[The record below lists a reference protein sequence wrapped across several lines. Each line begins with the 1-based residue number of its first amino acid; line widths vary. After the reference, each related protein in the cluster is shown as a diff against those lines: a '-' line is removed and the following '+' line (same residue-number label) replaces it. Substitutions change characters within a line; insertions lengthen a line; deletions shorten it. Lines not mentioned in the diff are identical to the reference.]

1 MLGCELRSPGSFCLF
16 LMIQIHIFFFSPPP
30 LHIYLE
36 GRSIFVAIY
45 HACLTNR
52 GRSLRGDS
60 ALPATSAYSNG
71 ATLNQCGAFFW
82 FSLPR
87 IHRSTGLALSSA
99 SDASPPRPADFN
111 KFFAR
116 EGKWRKSCDS
126 TKATKNSE
134 LSFQCASKFLLA
146 FASGQEVG
154 QEAWMLS
161 SAVQQKFLFSFSDFP
176 FCWRRHK
183 PR

>member
-1 MLGCELRSPGSFCLF
+1 
-16 LMIQIHIFFFSPPP
+16 MIQIHIFFFSPPP
-30 LHIYLE
+30 FHIYLE

-71 ATLNQCGAFFW
+71 ATLNQCRAFFW

-87 IHRSTGLALSSA
+87 IHRSTGLALFSA
-99 SDASPPRPADFN
+99 SDDASAPRVADFN

-116 EGKWRKSCDS
+116 QGKWRKSCDS
-126 TKATKNSE
+126 TKATKYSE

-154 QEAWMLS
+154 QEARMLS
-161 SAVQQKFLFSFSDFP
+161 SAVQQKFLFSFSNFP
-176 FCWRRHK
+176 FYWRRHK
-183 PR
+183 LR